1 MVQSVSRA
9 LTILKTVAN
18 HPNGIGVTDLAR
30 VLNVHKSTVSR
41 LIATLESED
50 AIERDPNSNGFR
62 IGEGILSLA
71 PERDAH
77 GRIVSQLKP
86 IVERL
91 ARKTGETVG
100 ISVPDQ
106 NASLTIFQIQ
116 SAHAIQVR
124 DWTGERFPLHVS
136 SSGKHFLARFNETR
150 LREYMSRPLASYTK
164 ATITDSGA
172 LRLRLRE
179 VHRQSIDWTYGEF
192 EDGLVAVSVPVIN
205 VKGEAVASLYIGGPR
220 FRFPNGNKNKLTRLL
235 QEAGRH
241 ATRIVS
247 FQ

>member
-62 IGEGILSLA
+62 IGEGILALA
-71 PERDAH
+71 PERDVH
-77 GRIVSQLKP
+77 SRLIEQLKP
-86 IVERL
+86 VVEQL
-91 ARKTGETVG
+91 ALQTGETVG

-106 NASLTIFQIQ
+106 NASLTIFQLQ
-116 SAHAIQVR
+116 SPHAIQVR

-136 SSGKHFLARFNETR
+136 SSGKHFLARYREDK
-150 LREYMSRPLASYTK
+150 LREYMSRPLASYTN
-164 ATITDSGA
+164 ATITDPGA
-172 LRLRLRE
+172 LRQRLRQ
-179 VHRQSIDWTYGEF
+179 VHKQNLDWTYGEF
-192 EDGLVAVSVPVIN
+192 EDGLVAASVPVVN
-205 VKGEAVASLYIGGPR
+205 AKGEAVAAIYVSGPR
-220 FRFPNGNKNKLTRLL
+220 FRFPSSSKNRISRLL

>member
-30 VLNVHKSTVSR
+30 ILNVHKSTVSR

-86 IVERL
+86 VVEML
-91 ARKTGETVG
+91 AKQTGETAG

-106 NASLTIFQIQ
+106 NASLTIFQLQ

-136 SSGKHFLARFNETR
+136 SSGKHFLARYRDEK
-150 LREYMSRPLASYTK
+150 LRDYMSRPLASYTN
-164 ATITDSGA
+164 ATLTDSGA
-172 LRLRLRE
+172 LRQRLRE
-179 VHRQSIDWTYGEF
+179 VHKQNMDWTYGEF
-192 EDGLVAVSVPVIN
+192 EDGLVAASVPVIN
-205 VKGEAVASLYIGGPR
+205 VKGEAVAALYVSGPR
-220 FRFPNGNKNKLTRLL
+220 FRFPNNSKNRITRLL

>member
-62 IGEGILSLA
+62 IGEGILALA

-77 GRIVSQLKP
+77 GRLVS
-86 IVERL
+86 RL
-91 ARKTGETVG
+91 QPLIEKLAEQTGETVG
-100 ISVPDQ
+100 ISVPDA
-106 NASLTIFQIQ
+106 NASLTIFQVQSKHSIQ
-116 SAHAIQVR
+116 MR

-136 SSGKHFLARFNETR
+136 SSGKHFLARFREER
-150 LREYMSRPLASYTK
+150 LRDYMARPLASYTS
-164 ATITDSGA
+164 ATITDHGA
-172 LRLRLRE
+172 LRQRLRQ
-179 VHRQSIDWTYGEF
+179 VHKQNFDWTYGEF
-192 EDGLVAVSVPVIN
+192 EDGLVAASVPVIN
-205 VKGEAVASLYIGGPR
+205 VKGEAVAAIYIGGPR
-220 FRFPNGNKNKLTRLL
+220 FRFPNGSKNRLTRLL